1 MLFFFFIA
9 VPEGLA
15 QGLNVEFKVTFVDG
29 KANIPALF
37 LNTPILH
44 IILSTHIFC
53 TYIPKLIIY
62 TKSIISFYFFSQ
74 LTHKFL
80 PTISSRL
87 MGICMMRWAHIWI
100 SVLPGK

>member
-15 QGLNVEFKVTFVDG
+15 QDLNWNNSKVTFVDV
-29 KANIPALF
+29 KANITALF
-37 LNTPILH
+37 LNILILC

-62 TKSIISFYFFSQ
+62 VKSIISFYFS
-74 LTHKFL
+74 
-80 PTISSRL
+80 PS
-87 MGICMMRWAHIWI
+87 
-100 SVLPGK
+100 